1 MSGLEHI
8 TLLKINSSALNCNYL
23 GLIFAIRLSAKFRK
37 SWICVTSPRN
47 KLKSRKL

>member
-37 SWICVTSPRN
+37 IVDSCD
-47 KLKSRKL
+47 KSTK